1 MNSSLAIDGVVG
13 KDDICREGFLGE
25 GRMSE
30 PRIKANLWVSAAL
43 RLGTVDNKPGMV
55 VRRGDPDAG
64 GVIVLL
70 RGRTGHMVLT
80 QFREAEGGLAWMRAL
95 GPAPVPEAA
104 ADEYVARQ
112 VKFDPERWVLEF
124 DAAYYLPPFEGRL
137 V

>member
-1 MNSSLAIDGVVG
+1 MTT
-13 KDDICREGFLGE
+13 
-25 GRMSE
+25 
-30 PRIKANLWVSAAL
+30 PRIKAGLWVAAAL

-64 GVIVLL
+64 GILVLL

-80 QFREAEGGLAWMRAL
+80 QFRDAGGELAWMRAT
-95 GPAPVPEAA
+95 GAAPVPEAA

-112 VKFDPERWVLEF
+112 VKYDPDLWVLEF
-124 DAAYYLPPFEGRL
+124 DAADYLPPFEGRL

>member
-1 MNSSLAIDGVVG
+1 MAQSG
-13 KDDICREGFLGE
+13 KAASARDEN
-25 GRMSE
+25 GRQKMST
-30 PRIKANLWVSAAL
+30 PRIKAGLWVAAAL

-64 GVIVLL
+64 GILVLL

-80 QFREAEGGLAWMRAL
+80 QFRDAGGELAWMRAT
-95 GPAPVPEAA
+95 GPAPVAEAA

-112 VKFDPERWVLEF
+112 VKYDPDLWVLEF
-124 DAAYYLPPFEGRL
+124 DAADYLPPFEGRL